1 MSDILEISRSGR
13 VLTLRLNRPDKRNAL
28 NTELCRQ
35 LARALEDA
43 DSDPEIGAIVL
54 AANGPAFCAG
64 MDLSEIGADNTEEIN
79 RVHEQLFTA
88 GARLVKPVIGAV
100 AGPALA
106 GGTGLVANCH
116 VVVGAEHA
124 TFGLTEVRIGLWPFL
139 VFRAMTAAVGER
151 RALEMALSGRTFGS
165 HEAREISLIHE
176 VHHDA
181 AGRAH
186 AIAETIASAS
196 PTAVSAGM
204 CFVREVRGRSWKDAG
219 EIARRCR
226 DELFQSADFRE
237 GIRAFRSKEKP
248 DWPSLK

>member
-28 NTELCRQ
+28 NAELCGLLVQ
-35 LARALEDA
+35 AMDDA
-43 DSDPEIGAIVL
+43 DADPAIGAIVL
-54 AANGPAFCAG
+54 AANGPAFSAG
-64 MDLSEIGADNTEEIN
+64 MDLTEIRPENSGELNV
-79 RVHEQLFTA
+79 VHEQLFTA

-116 VVVGAEHA
+116 IAVGAEHA
-124 TFGLTEVRIGLWPFL
+124 TFGLTEIRIGLWPFL
-139 VFRAMTAAVGER
+139 VFRAVTAAVGER
-151 RALEMALSGRTFGS
+151 RAMEMALSGRTFGA
-165 HEAREISLIHE
+165 HEAKEIGLIHD
-176 VHHDA
+176 VAHDA

-186 AIAETIASAS
+186 DIAEAIASSS
-196 PTAVSAGM
+196 PTAVHSGM
-204 CFVREVRGRSWKDAG
+204 AFVREVRGRSWKDAG

-237 GIRAFRSKEKP
+237 GIRAFHAKQRP

>member
-35 LARALEDA
+35 LVGALEDG
-43 DSDPEIGAIVL
+43 DSDPGIGAMVL

-64 MDLSEIGADNTEEIN
+64 MDLTEIGADSTEEIN

-88 GARLVKPVIGAV
+88 GARLVKPLIGAV

-116 VVVGAEHA
+116 IAVGAEHA

-139 VFRAMTAAVGER
+139 VFRAMTTAVGER
-151 RALEMALSGRTFGS
+151 RSMEMALSGRTFGA
-165 HEAREISLIHE
+165 HEAREIALIHE
-176 VHHDA
+176 VTHDA

-186 AIAETIASAS
+186 AIAEGIASSS

-204 CFVREVRGRSWKDAG
+204 CFIREVRGRSWKDAG

-237 GIRAFRSKEKP
+237 GLRAFRAKERP

>member
-13 VLTLRLNRPDKRNAL
+13 VLTLHLNRPDKRNAL
-28 NTELCRQ
+28 NTELCRR
-35 LARALEDA
+35 LVRALSDA
-43 DSDPEIGAIVL
+43 DANPGVGAIVL
-54 AANGPAFCAG
+54 AANGPAFSAG
-64 MDLSEIGADNTEEIN
+64 MDLTELEPDNPVEVNVI
-79 RVHEQLFTA
+79 HEQLFTA
-88 GARLVKPVIGAV
+88 GARLLKPLIGAV

-116 VVVGAEHA
+116 IAIGAEHA
-124 TFGLTEVRIGLWPFL
+124 TFGLTEIRIGLWPFL

-151 RALEMALSGRTFGS
+151 QALEMALSGRTFGA
-165 HEAREISLIHE
+165 HEAREIGLIHE
-176 VHHDA
+176 VTHDA

-186 AIAETIASAS
+186 AIAEAIATSS
-196 PTAVSAGM
+196 PTAINAGM

-226 DELFQSADFRE
+226 DELFRSADFRE
-237 GIRAFRSKEKP
+237 GIRAFRAKEKP